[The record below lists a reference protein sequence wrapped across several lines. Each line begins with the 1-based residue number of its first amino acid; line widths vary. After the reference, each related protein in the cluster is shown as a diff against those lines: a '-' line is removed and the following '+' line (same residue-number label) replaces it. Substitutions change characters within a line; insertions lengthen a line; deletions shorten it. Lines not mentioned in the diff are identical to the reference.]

1 MPGARAA
8 DTLDRMSTPTSTDRV
23 TLRAPDDVLA
33 KVPFLIGFHPTE
45 SLVALAFD
53 DSRQLR
59 FATRIDLPAS
69 SDGDAVADMTRR
81 LVRLLCTRGACYS
94 VLVAYTAC
102 RQDATPILRTVLAAF
117 GDAGITVL
125 DALVAD
131 GRRWWSDVCADPE
144 CCPPEG
150 RPYDLSRHPVTARS
164 IYGGEVALADQEAL
178 RRSLAPPCGPERSAM
193 ETTLRR
199 IEAEVASD
207 GSSEDGGVPP
217 AMEEG
222 PDSELAAVQSRA
234 AYVCELLRAHRP
246 GGRQASDEEVARVA
260 IHVADVTVR
269 DEVWSSMTAQSARQ
283 HVAFWTEVVR
293 RVVAP
298 YDVAPA
304 ALLAFAAWLQGKGA
318 LARCALERA
327 HASDPGYT
335 MARLI
340 EDLLLRGVPPEAWTP
355 PHRAC

>member
-1 MPGARAA
+1 
-8 DTLDRMSTPTSTDRV
+8 MSTPTSTDRL

-33 KVPFLIGFHPTE
+33 KVPFLIGFHPAE

-53 DSRQLR
+53 DARQLKC
-59 FATRIDLPAS
+59 ATRIDLPAS
-69 SDGDAVADMTRR
+69 TDGDAIADMTGR
-81 LVRLLCTRGACYS
+81 LVRLLCSRSTCYC
-94 VLVAYTAC
+94 VLVAYTA
-102 RQDATPILRTVLAAF
+102 RREDATPILRAVLAAF
-117 GDAGITVL
+117 GEAGISVL
-125 DALVAD
+125 DAIVAD
-131 GRRWWSDVCADPE
+131 GRRWWSDVCADPA

-178 RRSLAPPCGPERSAM
+178 RESLAPPSGPARTAM
-193 ETTLRR
+193 EATIRR
-199 IEAEVASD
+199 VEAEVTPE
-207 GSSEDGGVPP
+207 GSSDRAEDGVRAAALGP
-217 AMEEG
+217 A
-222 PDSELAAVQSRA
+222 SELAVVKSRA
-234 AYVCELLRAHRP
+234 AFVGELLRSHRP
-246 GGRQASDEEVARVA
+246 GGHRASDEEVARVV

-269 DEVWSSMTAQSARQ
+269 DEVWSSMTPESAPA

-304 ALLAFAAWLQGKGA
+304 ALLAFAAWLHGKGA

-340 EDLLLRGVPPEAWTP
+340 EDLLLRGVPPEVWTP
-355 PHRAC
+355 PHQAC